1 LATGQE
7 SGMSFTDVERDY
19 LRRKLVPD
27 FEWTTFVQPSEP
39 VPLGKPVGACRVA
52 LVVTSGAYVA
62 ASQPRFDI
70 QNPLGDDTFRVISS
84 ETAPSQIMLAHPGY
98 DTRRSQKD
106 LDTVFPYQLL
116 SRLCA
121 AGAIGE
127 VALRHVSFMGYI
139 PRTERLLRD
148 RAPQVAQ
155 LLKEDGVDLAILV
168 PS

>member
-1 LATGQE
+1 
-7 SGMSFTDVERDY
+7 MSFTDVERDY

-27 FEWTTFVQPSEP
+27 FEWTTFVEP
-39 VPLGKPVGACRVA
+39 TASVPLGKPVQACRVA
-52 LVVTSGAYVA
+52 LVVTSGAYLA
-62 ASQPRFDI
+62 ASQPRFNTR
-70 QNPLGDDTFRVISS
+70 NPLGDDSFRVVPS
-84 ETAPSQIMLAHPGY
+84 ETPPSQIALAHPGY
-98 DTRRSQKD
+98 DTRRAQQD

-127 VALRHVSFMGYI
+127 VAPRHVSFMGYI
-139 PRTERLLRD
+139 PLTESLVRE

-155 LLKEDGVDLAILV
+155 LLREDGVDLVILV

>member
-1 LATGQE
+1 
-7 SGMSFTDVERDY
+7 MSFTDVERDY

-27 FEWTTFVQPSEP
+27 FEWTMFAEP
-39 VPLGKPVGACRVA
+39 TSPAPLSRPVVACRVA

-62 ASQPRFDI
+62 ASQPRFDTH
-70 QNPLGDDTFRVISS
+70 NPLGDDTFRVIPS
-84 ETAPSQIMLAHPGY
+84 ETPPAQITLAHPGY

-116 SRLCA
+116 SRLCS

-127 VALRHVSFMGYI
+127 VAPRHVSFMGYI